1 MLKFTRPDC
10 RRKGRVD
17 SWHYVTM
24 PRGSQTRVPVEAQ
37 PRVRRGYFEC
47 RYGQLH
53 VHNTMPPGG
62 GFEEGTPLVCLH
74 DASGSGRVF
83 TRFLVLAGR
92 DRSVYAPD
100 LPGFGESDA
109 PTAQATIADYAAAIE
124 DFLDSL
130 RLRQVALL
138 GLRVGALLATELALA
153 RPAHVS
159 RVVMVSAPLQTE
171 AERQAARASAAP
183 QPADPFRP
191 PEWQRWAVEA
201 AAQYPLRERLA
212 RLSQRLLVLRPHD
225 DLWEATARVRDAQPT
240 ARLVELTESA
250 TELFASAPHRA
261 ADAVREFLRG

>member
-1 MLKFTRPDC
+1 MALL
-10 RRKGRVD
+10 
-17 SWHYVTM
+17 STM
-24 PRGSQTRVPVEAQ
+24 PRGSQTRLPTEAQ

-109 PTAQATIADYAAAIE
+109 PGAHPTIADYAGAIE
-124 DFLDSL
+124 DFLDSM
-130 RLRQVALL
+130 RLRHVALL

-153 RPAHVS
+153 RPAHIS
-159 RVVMVSAPLQTE
+159 RVVMVSVPLQTE
-171 AERQAARASAAP
+171 AERQAARVQAASTP
-183 QPADPFRP
+183 TDPFRP
-191 PEWQRWAVEA
+191 PEWQRWAIDA
-201 AAQYPLRERLA
+201 AAQYPLRERLT

-225 DLWEATARVRDAQPT
+225 DLWEATARVRDAVPA

-250 TELFASAPHRA
+250 TELFVAAPQRV
-261 ADAVREFLRG
+261 ADPVREFLRG